1 MNSNLLIY
9 VYLMSFRLW
18 IIIGRLIIIK
28 LDVVSMII
36 FQILYEH
43 HNNISRTD
51 ENSIKFRCFS
61 TLMVRLNDTALD
73 SNRSWNDS
81 IGIIPAVRCISV
93 PGIWSLVLYCF
104 RFNARQTLKLK
115 SWKPEI
121 LSVVFDECV
130 PLFYPISNDVM
141 LIPIMALNK

>member
-1 MNSNLLIY
+1 
-9 VYLMSFRLW
+9 
-18 IIIGRLIIIK
+18 
-28 LDVVSMII
+28 MII

-93 PGIWSLVLYCF
+93 P
-104 RFNARQTLKLK
+104 
-115 SWKPEI
+115 
-121 LSVVFDECV
+121 VFDRLSYIV
-130 PLFYPISNDVM
+130 FVSTLVK
-141 LIPIMALNK
+141 L